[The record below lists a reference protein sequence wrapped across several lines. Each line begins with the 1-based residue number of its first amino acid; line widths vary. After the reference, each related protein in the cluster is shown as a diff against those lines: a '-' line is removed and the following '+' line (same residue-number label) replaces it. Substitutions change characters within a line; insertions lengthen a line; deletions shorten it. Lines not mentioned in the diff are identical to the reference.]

1 MNELKPLTNV
11 TRELDDDTRRQG
23 IYIAGEVY
31 SLHIA
36 NGEVIVTDNDDYTK
50 IYSIQSIDFFNMLE
64 REE

>member
-1 MNELKPLTNV
+1 MNELRPLTNV
-11 TRELDDDTRRQG
+11 TRELDDDTRKQG

-36 NGEVIVTDNDDYTK
+36 NGEVIVTDNNDYTK
-50 IYSIQSIDFFNMLE
+50 IYSIQSIEFFNMLE

>member
-11 TRELDDDTRRQG
+11 TRELDDDTRKQG

-36 NGEVIVTDNDDYTK
+36 NGEVIVTDNNDYTK
-50 IYSIQSIDFFNMLE
+50 IYSIQSIDFFKFAVFY
-64 REE
+64 

>member
-11 TRELDDDTRRQG
+11 TRELDDDTRKQG